1 MGVGVG
7 DGSLVT
13 GSTVVEGVPSALGSV
28 VWAGVCEPLVAEPS
42 VEEGSVVVVG
52 WPVPVG
58 AESLAPVS
66 LEVVV
71 VVVAESVRFNGV
83 TVVLVERVEPVVLG
97 LLAPPD
103 REWPV
108 FTDAG
113 AVP

>member
-1 MGVGVG
+1 
-7 DGSLVT
+7 
-13 GSTVVEGVPSALGSV
+13 
-28 VWAGVCEPLVAEPS
+28 

-58 AESLAPVS
+58 AESPAPVS

-83 TVVLVERVEPVVLG
+83 TVVVVERVEPVVLG

-108 FTDAG
+108 VADAG